1 MHFYWCLEPMKQ
13 GDCWNY
19 VVKWYY
25 YKDANSCG
33 QFWYGGC
40 NGTNNRFETEKECR
54 ETCVD
59 WWISKLSPSSPPSIT
74 SFQAFV
80 LFYLISFPF
89 QFIAYAVTITRSF
102 CNFLQSFLFF
112 TTLLMVLNYFR
123 RTQYCHQL
131 QLCDLPIYSLL

>member
-1 MHFYWCLEPMKQ
+1 MLRYLNRSLILPSGFRQSCFQLILWFFRPLTFTDVLSDPRCLEPMKQ

-25 YKDANSCG
+25 DKDANSCG

-59 WWISKLSPSSPPSIT
+59 
-74 SFQAFV
+74 
-80 LFYLISFPF
+80 
-89 QFIAYAVTITRSF
+89 
-102 CNFLQSFLFF
+102 
-112 TTLLMVLNYFR
+112 
-123 RTQYCHQL
+123 
-131 QLCDLPIYSLL
+131 